1 MTLPPVPPS
10 GDNGDNGR
18 SLHWHL
24 LGGNNKHR
32 IGMNSGLCSYSET
45 DSMGEKHTWNILFDA
60 GTMSGDP
67 RKLEDPA
74 LSDCDT
80 VIPDY
85 AAHLRRRDDPA
96 HQPEQPIDAI
106 FLTHNHSDH
115 MNALPMLLL
124 MGYELPKIYAT
135 PYTAKRLEQEFS
147 NAGLDPAEWPQI
159 ITIAPGKPVQ
169 EGPVK
174 VSAFWVS
181 HSTPQSVGFFI
192 ETPEGNMLNPGD
204 FKLDQSVVW
213 GPAFDEAQFQRIVN
227 KPVDLLLLDSTGADR
242 DIEPTTEEDVRESLR
257 ELMEKYP
264 GKRFVIAVMSGFEE
278 NVASVAKVS
287 AEHKRTVWVAGWSHE
302 QSLSALQQT
311 GLTLSDSIGEKVD
324 VRVLSTPKSIRD
336 LEDSRPRD
344 TVVIVTGAQGS
355 PGAALTRA
363 ADGHHPGL
371 TLDPQKDIVLF
382 CAPVIPGQEGQHARL
397 MASLKNKGIKVL
409 TRADAPLYSQ
419 AHARLPELIEMAKL
433 AKPKTIM
440 PIHGDAH
447 LRESCAGAMEKMG
460 QKVLTADNGDV
471 IRVTRDG
478 CRSIEPK
485 TKGAPKLIGF
495 KTLQGA
501 TWSERHYLMKTAPQP
516 KSPDQAP
523 EAANSN
529 RRRPKIFNINP
540 KQ

>member
-1 MTLPPVPPS
+1 MSVPPVPPE
-10 GDNGDNGR
+10 GNNDDHGR
-18 SLHWHL
+18 SLHWHI

-45 DSMGEKHTWNILFDA
+45 DSMGNRRTWNILFDA
-60 GTMSGDP
+60 GVLSSDL
-67 RKLEDPA
+67 RHLEDTA

-85 AAHLRRRDDPA
+85 ARHFRRRDDASHKPD
-96 HQPEQPIDAI
+96 QPVDAI

-115 MNALPMLLL
+115 MNAIPMLLL

-135 PYTAKRLEQEFS
+135 PYTAKRLQQELS
-147 NAGLDPAEWPQI
+147 NAGLDPSEWPPI

-213 GPAFDEAQFQRIVN
+213 GPAFDEQQFQRIVN

-242 DIEPTTEEDVRESLR
+242 DIVPTTEEDVREALR
-257 ELMEKYP
+257 ELMELHP

-278 NVASVAKVS
+278 NVASVAKVA
-287 AEHKRTVWVAGWSHE
+287 AEYKRTVWVSGWSHE

-336 LEDSRPRD
+336 MEETRPRD
-344 TVVIVTGAQGS
+344 SVVIVTGAQGS

-363 ADGHHPGL
+363 AEGHHPGL

-397 MASLKNKGIKVL
+397 MATLKNKGIKVM

-419 AHARLPELIEMAKL
+419 AHARLPELIEMAKM

-440 PIHGDAH
+440 PVHGDNK
-447 LRESCAGAMEKMG
+447 LRNACGSAMEKTG
-460 QKVLTADNGDV
+460 QKVLMADNGDV

-478 CRSIEPK
+478 CHSTNPE
-485 TKGAPKLIGF
+485 TKGAPKLVGF

-501 TWSERHYLMKTAPQP
+501 TWSDRHYMMKTAPQP
-516 KSPDQAP
+516 KRDDQPP
-523 EAANSN
+523 EAANNN

-540 KQ
+540 K